1 MVTQM
6 NGKAVLV
13 TGAAGG
19 IGKETALAFARL
31 GADIFFC
38 DTNPEGIRTTVAA
51 IKALGCKVFGKRV
64 DVANRDEMAAFADD
78 VHSRVEAVDILV
90 NNAGVGLAARFQDT
104 TLDDW
109 DWILGI
115 NLKGVIHGLH
125 FFVPAMVKRGQGGH
139 VVNIASALGYMSG
152 QMTSAYG
159 TTKFGVVGLTESLR
173 MELRPEGIGV
183 SAICPGIVNTSIVA
197 TSRRRGEIS
206 SESTGRR
213 LVDFY
218 KKRNYG
224 PERVAKAILK
234 AVRKNTALQPVTPE
248 AHLIYFL
255 KRLSPGLTCRLNDLN
270 EKLIFRNRS

>member
-1 MVTQM
+1 
-6 NGKAVLV
+6 
-13 TGAAGG
+13 
-19 IGKETALAFARL
+19 
-31 GADIFFC
+31 
-38 DTNPEGIRTTVAA
+38 
-51 IKALGCKVFGKRV
+51 
-64 DVANRDEMAAFADD
+64 
-78 VHSRVEAVDILV
+78 V

-104 TLDDW
+104 TLEDW

-125 FFVPAMVKRGQGGH
+125 FFVPAMVERGQGGH
-139 VVNIASALGYMSG
+139 VVNVASALGYMSG
-152 QMTSAYG
+152 RMTSAYG

-173 MELRPEGIGV
+173 MELKPEGIGV
-183 SAICPGIVNTSIVA
+183 SAICPGIVSTSIVA
-197 TSRRRGEIS
+197 TSRRRGEVAA
-206 SESTGRR
+206 ESTGQR

-255 KRLSPGLTCRLNDLN
+255 KRLSPSLTSRLNDLN
-270 EKLIFRNRS
+270 ERLIFKLRS